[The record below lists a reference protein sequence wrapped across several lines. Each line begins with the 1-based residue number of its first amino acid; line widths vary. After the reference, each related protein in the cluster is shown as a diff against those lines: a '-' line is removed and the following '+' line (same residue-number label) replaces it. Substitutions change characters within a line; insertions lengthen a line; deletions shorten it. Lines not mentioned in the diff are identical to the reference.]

1 MTGTY
6 SRHKT
11 NTTGQLNN
19 LEDRMS
25 DKTFERRTA
34 RIATR
39 VGREGAVTR
48 GMVLSVGS
56 VLGRGFFGRF
66 KWLLLGR

>member
-6 SRHKT
+6 ARHKT
-11 NTTGQLNN
+11 VEGGLRP

-25 DKTFERRTA
+25 DKRIERRTA
-34 RIATR
+34 RIANR
-39 VGREGAVTR
+39 VGREGAITR
-48 GMVLSVGS
+48 GMTMGILSV
-56 VLGRGFFGRF
+56 LQRGFFGRM

>member
-11 NTTGQLNN
+11 NNTGLNP
-19 LEDRMS
+19 LETRMS
-25 DKTFERRTA
+25 DKMFERRTA

-39 VGREGAVTR
+39 VGRDGALTR
-48 GMVLSVGS
+48 GAFVQFVSMGFWARLRWIV
-56 VLGRGFFGRF
+56 RGAR
-66 KWLLLGR
+66 